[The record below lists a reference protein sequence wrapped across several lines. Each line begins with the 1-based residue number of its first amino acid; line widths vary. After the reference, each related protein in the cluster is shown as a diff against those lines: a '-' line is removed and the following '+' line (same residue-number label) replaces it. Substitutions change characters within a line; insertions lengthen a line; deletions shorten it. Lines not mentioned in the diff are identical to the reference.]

1 MYKTMRSMTIKK
13 TNKKSRKK
21 ERRKRGKTME
31 EGRKKLDLLHPLG
44 IARYFSP
51 PLLRKFQGG
60 FFFTNS
66 SSSSLKLHG
75 KNNNRK

>member
-21 ERRKRGKTME
+21 ERRKRGKTTE
-31 EGRKKLDLLHPLG
+31 EGRKKLDLFHPLG

-51 PLLRKFQGG
+51 LLHKFQGG
-60 FFFTNS
+60 SFFTN